1 MTYNEQRLET
11 AKVQLE
17 LATAG
22 FDRISQKILS
32 KEVQDYAEHFEPYIL
47 AIAELKSTVK
57 YLTEEVE
64 KEKAK
69 DNA

>member
-1 MTYNEQRLET
+1 MSYNEERLEK
-11 AKVQLE
+11 AKLQLE
-17 LATAG
+17 LALAG
-22 FDRISQKILS
+22 FDRISQNILS
-32 KEVQDYAEHFEPYIL
+32 KEAQNYATHFEPYIL

-69 DNA
+69 DND